1 MAYFNPYNLNTVLST
16 LGVQNGLYYGQRRA
30 ADSSESTGVEFS
42 RILAARAGKSSAN
55 SAFSGIPSSMDAIF
69 EEAASKYGVDANLLK
84 AIGKAES
91 AFDPSA
97 VSQAGAVGVMQ
108 LMPATARS
116 LGVTDP
122 YNARENIMGGA
133 SYIAGLLKKYGGDV
147 KLALAAYN
155 AGSGNVDKYG
165 GIPPFKETQAYVR
178 KVMEYAGENITVH
191 GSAASKTGQGY
202 ETEASTPA
210 QINTE
215 YLSNLVE
222 LMRIQ
227 MEMKF
232 TSVLSEP
239 EV

>member
-1 MAYFNPYNLNTVLST
+1 MAYFNNYNFNTVLSG
-16 LGVQNGLYYGQRRA
+16 LGIQGGLYYGQRRGT
-30 ADSSESTGVEFS
+30 DGNVSTGEEFT
-42 RILAARAGKSSAN
+42 RILADRTRKSSVN
-55 SAFSGIPSSMDAIF
+55 PAFAGLPSSMDAIF

-91 AFDPSA
+91 AFDASA
-97 VSQAGAVGVMQ
+97 VSQAGAIGVMQ
-108 LMPATARS
+108 LMPATAAS
-116 LGVTDP
+116 LGVTNP
-122 YNARENIMGGA
+122 YDARENIMGGA
-133 SYIAGLLKKYGGDV
+133 SYIAGLLNRYGGDV

-155 AGSGNVDKYG
+155 AGSGNVEKHG

-178 KVMEYAGENITVH
+178 KVMEYAGDNITVNEPAT
-191 GSAASKTGQGY
+191 GSTEQSY
-202 ETEASTPA
+202 EADSDTLA

-215 YLSNLVE
+215 YLANLVE

-232 TSVLSEP
+232 TSVLSEF